1 MSTTGARSGSR
12 WQGSVRSRAVG
23 VTVTLALAGVLI
35 GCSGQTPAI
44 GSASPSTPVA
54 IASASADDAPTA
66 TAPAS
71 SPAAGPPQATLAAEG
86 GDPVIGQLGSFTWA
100 DGGSDSPWLPGT
112 PVTVG
117 TGEPLTVELADGVAI
132 AGWTARGARA
142 GTTDGAGAVGLGGGP
157 APATFPAPAPGSWSV
172 QVDVTFAGDLGTA
185 VYYWQVSVR

>member
-1 MSTTGARSGSR
+1 VA
-12 WQGSVRSRAVG
+12 
-23 VTVTLALAGVLI
+23 VTLALAGVLI

-71 SPAAGPPQATLAAEG
+71 SPAAGPPQASLAAEG
-86 GDPVIGQLGSFTWA
+86 GDPVIGQLGSFTWT
-100 DGGSDSPWLPGT
+100 DGGSDSPWLPGA

-117 TGEPLTVELADGVAI
+117 EGEPLTVALGDGVAI
-132 AGWTARGARA
+132 AGWTARRVPA

-157 APATFPAPAPGSWSV
+157 APARFAAPAPGSWSV